1 MTNVVATN
9 DLTQAALTANTG
21 TGNSQ
26 SSDLGSWYEA
36 MAKAWGSAL
45 DTQADKITTL
55 SSEVGENGQDNPSTI
70 TMLTAES
77 LRMQFLSN
85 NASTAT
91 SSVGQALDALARK

>member
-1 MTNVVATN
+1 MTNVSATN
-9 DLTQAALTANTG
+9 DMAVAAMTVNSNSGA
-21 TGNSQ
+21 SQ
-26 SSDLGSWYEA
+26 SNDLGSWYEA

-45 DTQADKITTL
+45 DDQANRVTTL
-55 SSEVGENGQDNPSTI
+55 SEQIGEGGKDDPSTI

-91 SSVGQALDALARK
+91 SSVGQALEALARK

>member
-9 DLTQAALTANTG
+9 DLTQAALSANTG
-21 TGNSQ
+21 SGSAQ
-26 SSDLGSWYEA
+26 ASDLGSWYEA

-45 DTQADKITTL
+45 DNQADKVTTL
-55 SSEVGENGQDNPSTI
+55 SQQVGENGQDNPSTI
-70 TMLTAES
+70 TTLTAES

-91 SSVGQALDALARK
+91 TSVGQALEALARK